1 MGYRAY
7 SGPAGSEPMSYLDK
21 ERMLFKEFGSLDEAI
36 AWADHVKHSGRV
48 ALLIEGDDGTRLDR
62 SDIAKALHRIFQR
75 ARSPSQGRLTSS
87 GQRIPVSAS
96 HAARSASPSQRAA
109 KNCQRRNP

>member
-1 MGYRAY
+1 MSYRAY

-21 ERMLFKEFGSLDEAI
+21 ERMLFKEFGTLDEAI

-62 SDIAKALHRIFQR
+62 GDIAKALHRF
-75 ARSPSQGRLTSS
+75 SS
-87 GQRIPVSAS
+87 GHVRQAKAS
-96 HAARSASPSQRAA
+96 
-109 KNCQRRNP
+109 